1 MESILASIK
10 KLLGIAPD
18 YKQFDQDVVMHINAV
33 LMILTH
39 LGVGPEEGFEIGEDH
54 TETWEDF
61 IGDDIKINGVKTFVY
76 LKVRLL
82 FDPPLSSALIDSI
95 ERQAKEYEW
104 RIKEQVEEFKNSQA
118 NE

>member
-1 MESILASIK
+1 MESILGSIK

-18 YKQFDQDVVMHINAV
+18 YTQFDQDVIMHINAV

-39 LGVGPEEGFEIGEDH
+39 LGVGPEEGFEIGEDY

-61 IGDDIKINGVKTFVY
+61 IGEGIKINGVKTFVY

-82 FDPPLSSALIDSI
+82 FDPPLSSALIESI

-104 RIKEQVEEFKNSQA
+104 RIREQVEEFKNSQA